1 MNFMHLIPHGFDLNL
16 LLVFDALY
24 RHRSVSKA
32 AEAIY
37 LSPSAFSHA
46 LNRLRSVFDDQLF
59 VRMGGEM
66 VATKRAED
74 IAPSVSASLK
84 NLSLH
89 LFKQHEFDPSISDDE
104 LIIATTDYTSFC
116 VLPSLM
122 KKLKSG
128 APNIKLKVIFQSME
142 TSIQNLILGKI
153 DLIVGYSEQDDMK
166 SSLIDVSPCFKDK
179 YVVVVSKGLYRE
191 MTLTNYIE
199 ADHIKISAWN
209 EHDGAIDESL
219 KAQGVYRKIT
229 LELPNML
236 IAPYMMQSTN
246 LMITLP
252 SRAVEIFKD
261 IYELDTFG
269 LPITVPEYSVNIYSL
284 EQSKLKAPQT
294 WLKSQILSIF

>member
-1 MNFMHLIPHGFDLNL
+1 MNFMHFIPHGFDLNL

-24 RHRSVSKA
+24 RHKSVSKA

-46 LNRLRSVFDDQLF
+46 LNRLRSVFDDPLF

-66 VATKRAED
+66 VATKRAEN
-74 IAPSVSASLK
+74 IAPVVSESLK
-84 NLSLH
+84 HLSFH
-89 LFKQHEFDPSISDDE
+89 LFKQHEFDPSMSDDE

-122 KKLKSG
+122 KKLKSS

-142 TSIQNLILGKI
+142 TSIQNMILGKI
-153 DLIVGYSEQDDMK
+153 DLIVGYSEQDEMK

-179 YVVVVSKGLYRE
+179 YVVVVSKGLYSE

-209 EHDGAIDESL
+209 EHDGIIDESL
-219 KAQGVYRKIT
+219 KAQGVYRKIS

-252 SRAVEIFKD
+252 SRAVDVFKD
-261 IYELDTFG
+261 IHELDTFA
-269 LPITVPEYSVNIYSL
+269 LPIMVPEYSVNVYSL
-284 EQSKLKAPQT
+284 EQSKLKAPQA
-294 WLKSQILSIF
+294 WLKSKILSIF